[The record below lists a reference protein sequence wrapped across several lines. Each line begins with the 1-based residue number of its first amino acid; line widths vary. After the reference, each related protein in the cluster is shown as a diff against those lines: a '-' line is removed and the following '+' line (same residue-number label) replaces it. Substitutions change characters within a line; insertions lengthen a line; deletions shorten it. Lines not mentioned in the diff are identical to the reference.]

1 MIPSGS
7 NPHLIRESVL
17 AGDQQN
23 ACERLLA
30 IARVRSHT
38 TEAALPVSVLSRWSV
53 PLLIGPA
60 GSGKEF
66 VCQEIAR
73 RLGNKPCRRWEIAS
87 WIIVSNRS
95 SGTTLEQIEQF
106 INDHPQGCI
115 IYLAG
120 IDTLGTTSE
129 RNLGYHQARLA
140 EVEQFLEWTA
150 SRPAHFIRR
159 DGSALRPNALVIVG
173 GRFAALW
180 GDSEL
185 GGPTGA
191 DSWKNADQEP
201 LADTRAVSAWLA
213 ERSEVPAG
221 ILRRVAPEPLVLR
234 RLDDQ
239 EAGRLAEIVCRSLPP
254 ALDGIGSN
262 ELTKALR
269 GQGGWK
275 AVAHVI
281 EQALVSGYE
290 GLPIADDPI
299 SASAPASPAPLA
311 AAPAQ
316 SVSRRK
322 PTKKSKPVRLAD
334 HLALGSHRST
344 LLPQARRLGLTSIT
358 HLEALAVARGYVLP
372 DGDDAGPQIFSADAW
387 KAEMRDVELAVAL
400 LSPGLEFCERAI
412 CRGALM
418 LLRLSRVT
426 ESFWIVREAGR
437 ERSWQVVRHVAMLGL
452 QAHPQEAHWRNLL
465 AVLPRV
471 STYCSALPE
480 GAMPDEAI
488 LKVLATA

>member
-1 MIPSGS
+1 MIPSDS
-7 NPHLIRESVL
+7 SPHLIQESVVT
-17 AGDQQN
+17 GDQQN
-23 ACERLLA
+23 ACERLLVLA
-30 IARVRSHT
+30 QVRNGT
-38 TEAALPVSVLSRWSV
+38 TEAALPVNVLGRWSV
-53 PLLIGPA
+53 PLLVGPA

-66 VCQEIAR
+66 VCQELAR

-106 INDHPQGCI
+106 IDDHPQGCI

-140 EVEQFLEWTA
+140 EVEQFLERTA

-180 GDSEL
+180 GDHEL
-185 GGPTGA
+185 GGPSGA
-191 DSWKNADQEP
+191 DAWKNADQEP
-201 LADTRAVSAWLA
+201 LADTRAVSSWLA
-213 ERSEVPAG
+213 ERSEVPTG

-234 RLDDQ
+234 RLDGE
-239 EAGRLAEIVCRSLPP
+239 EAARLAEIVCRSLPP
-254 ALDGIGSN
+254 ALDGIGSD
-262 ELTKALR
+262 ELTEALR
-269 GQGGWK
+269 GPGGWR
-275 AVAHVI
+275 AVANVI
-281 EQALVSGYE
+281 EHALVSVYD
-290 GLPIADDPI
+290 GLPIADGPFA
-299 SASAPASPAPLA
+299 ASAPAPPLSQV

-316 SVSRRK
+316 TITRRK
-322 PTKKSKPVRLAD
+322 PTKKSKPLRLAD
-334 HLALGSHRST
+334 HLSLGSYRST
-344 LLPQARRLGLTSIT
+344 LLPLARRLGLTSIT
-358 HLEALAVARGYVLP
+358 HLEALAVARGYSLP

-418 LLRLSRVT
+418 LLRVSRVT

-437 ERSWQVVRHVAMLGL
+437 ERSWQVIRHIALLGL
-452 QAHPQEAHWRNLL
+452 QAHPQEAHWRKLL
-465 AVLPRV
+465 AVLPRE
-471 STYCSALPE
+471 STYCPPLPE
-480 GAMPDEAI
+480 RAMPDEAI
-488 LKVLATA
+488 LKVLTSA